1 MLLKRGVAVLENAIP
16 APNAGCKI
24 SNGANTVTIPMR
36 SAGSKDG
43 DRDPPRQPGALAL
56 QLHARV
62 EQAAH
67 HCAFRDP

>member
-1 MLLKRGVAVLENAIP
+1 VARLFMLLKRGVAVLEDAIP

-43 DRDPPRQPGALAL
+43 DRAHFKPNVDSR
-56 QLHARV
+56 R
-62 EQAAH
+62 AANVI
-67 HCAFRDP
+67 PIE